1 LRTDSILVIP
11 FADGIGD
18 FVNVQPLLAA
28 LRQKF
33 PQAAMHVASSG
44 HGNYLVNDPDIR
56 VVSPK
61 TLDHTPTPWQIKLR
75 RFLPQ
80 TVLAWCAGPVLD
92 LELGP
97 FDLVINL
104 FYAWERAMDFRRTWT
119 PQLPAQPNVVHTID
133 CLAEE
138 LERELNIRLPLA
150 ERKPTLVLRPAA
162 REQAA
167 QFWGERQLGATG
179 PVVALVPVS
188 NMIIKRW
195 PADRWL
201 ALDHQLREAHP
212 GLQTLLFCDSPV
224 EENSMARRFAAA
236 GSPALPIYQP
246 LDDVAALLA
255 RCDLVIG
262 VDTGLLHIAAAL
274 DTPWLGL
281 FGPTNPVATGPYDT
295 SRGQALVAPYRKP
308 RSCGSCWKHF
318 KYEDDH
324 CRTLTTADS
333 CMSKLAVEPVTQ
345 AALRLL
351 VYPVPGYLPR
361 VAPLVRRAP
370 SAVPVELGAGL
381 FQHS

>member
-1 LRTDSILVIP
+1 LRTESILVIP

-28 LRQKF
+28 LRRKF
-33 PQAAMHVASSG
+33 PQARVHVAASG
-44 HGNYLVNDPDIR
+44 HGSYLVNDPEIQ

-61 TLDHTPTPWQIKLR
+61 TLDHSPTPMQIKLR

-119 PQLPAQPNVVHTID
+119 PQVPAQPNVVHTID

-150 ERKPTLVLRPAA
+150 ERKPYLLLRPEA
-162 REQAA
+162 QDKAA
-167 QFWGERQLGATG
+167 QFWAAHQVGATG

-188 NMIIKRW
+188 NMVIKRW

-201 ALDHQLREAHP
+201 ALDRQLREAQP

-246 LDDVAALLA
+246 LDEVAALLA

-281 FGPTNPVATGPYDT
+281 FGPTNPAATGPYDI

-308 RSCGSCWKHF
+308 ASCGSCWKHF
-318 KYEDDH
+318 KYEDDR

-333 CMSKLAVEPVTQ
+333 CMSKLAVEPVVQ
-345 AALRLL
+345 AAQRLL
-351 VYPVPGYLPR
+351 VYPAPAYPAP
-361 VAPLVRRAP
+361 VAPLPRWAP
-370 SAVPVELGAGL
+370 SAVPVEFGAGV
-381 FQHS
+381 FQHP

>member
-28 LRQKF
+28 LRRKF
-33 PQAAMHVASSG
+33 PQAAVHVAASA
-44 HGNYLVNDPDIR
+44 HGNYLLNDPEIR
-56 VVSPK
+56 VLSPK

-104 FYAWERAMDFRRTWT
+104 FYAWERAMDFPRTWT
-119 PQLPAQPNVVHTID
+119 PQVPAQPGVVHTID

-138 LERELNIRLPLA
+138 LERELDLRLPLA
-150 ERKPTLVLRPAA
+150 ARKPTLRLRPEAQA
-162 REQAA
+162 QAA
-167 QFWGERQLGATG
+167 QFWTEQALGATG

-188 NMIIKRW
+188 NMVIKRW

-201 ALDHQLREAHP
+201 ALDHRLREAQP

-224 EENSMARRFAAA
+224 DDNSMARRFAAA

-246 LDDVAALLA
+246 LDEVAALLA
-255 RCDLVIG
+255 RCDLVVG

-281 FGPTNPVATGPYDT
+281 FGPTNPAATGPYDL

-308 RSCGSCWKHF
+308 ASCGSCWKHF
-318 KYEDDH
+318 KYEDDR

-333 CMSKLAVEPVTQ
+333 CMSKLAVEPVVQ
-345 AALRLL
+345 AAVRQL
-351 VYPVPGYLPR
+351 VHPAPAYPAPVVRLPR
-361 VAPLVRRAP
+361 RVP
-370 SAVPVELGAGL
+370 SAVPVEFRPGL
-381 FQHS
+381 LQHS